1 MSTHPQSRGFTLIE
15 LMVVIAI
22 IGLLS
27 VIVLGALSEAREG
40 ARDAKRL
47 QDVDAVVN
55 ALELYA
61 TSNGGLYPA
70 ASAGATPCGGA
81 YCLMNIQASL
91 VPTYMGSIPRDPSY
105 GSIAPIDYRY
115 WSSSNRTRYTILIYK
130 EKTAQYCVYKT
141 SSNHIA
147 VGTEGWMTGANP
159 QSPFTWCN

>member
-1 MSTHPQSRGFTLIE
+1 MRPHMAHRGFTLIE

-27 VIVLGALSEAREG
+27 VIVLAALTEARES

-47 QDVDAVVN
+47 QDIDAVAN

-61 TSNGGLYPA
+61 TSNSGRYPTA
-70 ASAGATPCGGA
+70 VSSPTACGGA
-81 YCLMNIQASL
+81 FCLVNIQSAL
-91 VPTYMGSIPRDPSY
+91 AEYLPGIPRDPAY
-105 GSIAPIDYRY
+105 QAIAPIDYRY
-115 WSSSNRTRYTILIYK
+115 WSSPNGMRYTILMYK
-130 EKTAQYCVYKT
+130 ERNAQYCVYKT

>member
-1 MSTHPQSRGFTLIE
+1 MSTYAPRRGFTLIE

-22 IGLLS
+22 IGFLS
-27 VIVLGALSEAREG
+27 VIVLAALSETRES

-70 ASAGATPCGGA
+70 ASAGAAPCGGA
-81 YCLMNIQASL
+81 YCLMNIQSAL
-91 VPTYMGSIPRDPSY
+91 VPAYMGAIPRDPVY
-105 GSIAPIDYRY
+105 GSIAPVDYRY
-115 WSSSNRTRYTILIYK
+115 WSSPNRTRYTILIYM
-130 EKTAQYCVYKT
+130 EKTSQYCVYKT

-147 VGTEGWMTGANP
+147 AGTEGWMTGAAP